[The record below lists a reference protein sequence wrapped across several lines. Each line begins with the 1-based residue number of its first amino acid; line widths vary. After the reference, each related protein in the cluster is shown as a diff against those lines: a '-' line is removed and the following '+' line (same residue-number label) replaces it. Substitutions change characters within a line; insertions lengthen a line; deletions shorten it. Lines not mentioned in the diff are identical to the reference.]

1 MIVFENRPQV
11 HLNFYSIFTM
21 EKVAIESS
29 ASKDV
34 VKSLIYDLN
43 RAQGVLNEVR
53 DNIKEVFN
61 DLR

>member
-1 MIVFENRPQV
+1 
-11 HLNFYSIFTM
+11 M

-53 DNIKEVFN
+53 ENIKEVFN

>member
-1 MIVFENRPQV
+1 MIVSENLPQV

-34 VKSLIYDLN
+34 AKSLIYDLN

>member
-1 MIVFENRPQV
+1 MIVSDNLPQV